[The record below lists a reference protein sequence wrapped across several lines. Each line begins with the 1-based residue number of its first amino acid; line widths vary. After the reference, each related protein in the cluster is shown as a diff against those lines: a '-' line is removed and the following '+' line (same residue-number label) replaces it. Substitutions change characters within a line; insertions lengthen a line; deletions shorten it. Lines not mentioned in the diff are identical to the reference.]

1 MRPVPVRPNRRLHPF
16 RHADTTSPDSLL
28 CSPPNYSTS
37 EVWFLL
43 RCQHRHCKPLFFF
56 YSRWEQAGY
65 ALWSCNAASSN
76 LFHWSTVGENKPRNE
91 NKRLRASNISFFQ
104 KIVGYKYFMR
114 RIFFIYVLFKDI
126 SDTQCSLVRNCEWLL
141 FFFVFLQN
149 DPQVTPKSFISTS
162 LYKFVFIS
170 SSIFFPPAIVWTLI
184 FTQFYSNAFPN
195 TRQDKVLINNQ
206 GLVNL
211 GHETLVLSLYVQRWN
226 VWFWN
231 RLKTMCDCVKGS
243 VCRVRSQV
251 FLSSLCAAMFLSR
264 FSTKVCLYFLY
275 FVLYRKDHNLFVC
288 LFCCHVWPAATLRL
302 RLLLEFFA
310 VFI

>member
-1 MRPVPVRPNRRLHPF
+1 MRPVPVRPDRRLHPF

-126 SDTQCSLVRNCEWLL
+126 SDTQCSLVRNCEWL
-141 FFFVFLQN
+141 FFFFF
-149 DPQVTPKSFISTS
+149 TKWSTGHPKILYFHQFVQICFHFFIHLFS
-162 LYKFVFIS
+162 
-170 SSIFFPPAIVWTLI
+170 P
-184 FTQFYSNAFPN
+184 
-195 TRQDKVLINNQ
+195 
-206 GLVNL
+206 G
-211 GHETLVLSLYVQRWN
+211 
-226 VWFWN
+226 
-231 RLKTMCDCVKGS
+231 DCVNTYLHS
-243 VCRVRSQV
+243 V
-251 FLSSLCAAMFLSR
+251 
-264 FSTKVCLYFLY
+264 
-275 FVLYRKDHNLFVC
+275 LF
-288 LFCCHVWPAATLRL
+288 
-302 RLLLEFFA
+302 
-310 VFI
+310 

>member
-1 MRPVPVRPNRRLHPF
+1 MLFGEELWMTV
-16 RHADTTSPDSLL
+16 
-28 CSPPNYSTS
+28 
-37 EVWFLL
+37 
-43 RCQHRHCKPLFFF
+43 FFF
-56 YSRWEQAGY
+56 
-65 ALWSCNAASSN
+65 
-76 LFHWSTVGENKPRNE
+76 
-91 NKRLRASNISFFQ
+91 
-104 KIVGYKYFMR
+104 
-114 RIFFIYVLFKDI
+114 
-126 SDTQCSLVRNCEWLL
+126 
-141 FFFVFLQN
+141 FLQN

-170 SSIFFPPAIVWTLI
+170 SSIFFPPAIVWTLVI

-231 RLKTMCDCVKGS
+231 RLKTMCDCVKRS

-251 FLSSLCAAMFLSR
+251 FLSSLCAAVFLSR

>member
-1 MRPVPVRPNRRLHPF
+1 MFCLK
-16 RHADTTSPDSLL
+16 TSVIHNALWWGTVND
-28 CSPPNYSTS
+28 C
-37 EVWFLL
+37 
-43 RCQHRHCKPLFFF
+43 FFF
-56 YSRWEQAGY
+56 
-65 ALWSCNAASSN
+65 
-76 LFHWSTVGENKPRNE
+76 
-91 NKRLRASNISFFQ
+91 
-104 KIVGYKYFMR
+104 
-114 RIFFIYVLFKDI
+114 
-126 SDTQCSLVRNCEWLL
+126 
-141 FFFVFLQN
+141 FLQN

-170 SSIFFPPAIVWTLI
+170 SSIFFPPAIVWTLVI

-231 RLKTMCDCVKGS
+231 RLKTMCDCVKRS

-251 FLSSLCAAMFLSR
+251 FLSSLCAAMFSSR

-302 RLLLEFFA
+302 RFLLEFFA